1 MPEIQKKCLPGVRNH
16 LSNNGWQTIPNK
28 GIKKCCWHVSQ
39 EGLDRTVLLQP
50 TGEGIAFDSYG
61 TGEFFTEL
69 LKKFSKEK
77 YEEGRKLE
85 YNKRRQT
92 RMEDPRRY
100 YTDKLRPWI

>member
-1 MPEIQKKCLPGVRNH
+1 MLLGCITGGARQEI
-16 LSNNGWQTIPNK
+16 
-28 GIKKCCWHVSQ
+28 
-39 EGLDRTVLLQP
+39 VLLQP

-77 YEEGRKLE
+77 YEEGGKLE
-85 YNKRRQT
+85 YNKRRLT

-100 YTDKLRPWI
+100 YTGNLRPWI